1 MALGDIINFGTI
13 FTKNKNSNMI
23 TQHTAESTA
32 ENISM
37 YTIGDTFNDKYTRQW
52 VEASANNK
60 TIYINLNFTAINN
73 DFNALLKLHNQ
84 SDYIDKENYRED
96 KMERIS

>member
-13 FTKNKNSNMI
+13 FTKSKNSDMI

-37 YTIGDTFNDKYTRQW
+37 YTIGDTFN
-52 VEASANNK
+52 
-60 TIYINLNFTAINN
+60 
-73 DFNALLKLHNQ
+73 
-84 SDYIDKENYRED
+84 
-96 KMERIS
+96 